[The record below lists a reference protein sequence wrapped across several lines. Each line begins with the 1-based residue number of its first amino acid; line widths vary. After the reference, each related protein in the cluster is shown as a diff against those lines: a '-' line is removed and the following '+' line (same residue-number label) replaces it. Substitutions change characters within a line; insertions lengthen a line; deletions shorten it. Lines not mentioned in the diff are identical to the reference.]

1 MTSMEWE
8 TLDVIGKNENRIH
21 YYLLAQELGISAGYA
36 YIICRGL
43 KRSGYGD
50 FDTFRGICSLTEKGK
65 DTIEKSWL
73 LKLKKHKEKPGLIS
87 MRELSSKAGFE
98 ISYTCM
104 LCKSLEKQD
113 YLGFFTPTSCRI
125 TARGKN
131 LAG

>member
-65 DTIEKSWL
+65 DAIEKSWL
-73 LKLKKHKEKPGLIS
+73 LKLKKHKENIQKQRVENKKRIS
-87 MRELSSKAGFE
+87 KNVE
-98 ISYTCM
+98 IINY
-104 LCKSLEKQD
+104 
-113 YLGFFTPTSCRI
+113 
-125 TARGKN
+125 
-131 LAG
+131 